1 MPQPNFRS
9 EEELYAFTP
18 EVLAHL
24 FLTARRKGD
33 FETAAS
39 SAKAMAWQMRGQLI
53 RHAKNHTGADADPE
67 LIADQTISR
76 ALRGAMKMA
85 QTFNGDAPGQVFEYM
100 MTIQRRVIADHM
112 RRVKGRESIVRI
124 ESLQSGPDDQHGPD
138 GREIAVTDDDLI
150 AVHID
155 DLTDQVMSGFRASHR
170 QIIHMRHIVGYSSK
184 ETSDATG
191 ATVSNVDKVM
201 ERFRKALGAAYLE
214 ADTIPVDDSD
224 SGHNGN
230 HSK

>member
-9 EEELYAFTP
+9 EEDLYAFTP

-33 FETAAS
+33 VEAAAA
-39 SAKAMAWQMRGQLI
+39 SAKAMAWKMRGQLI

-76 ALRGAMKMA
+76 ALQGAMKMA

-201 ERFRKALGAAYLE
+201 ERFRKALGTAYLE
-214 ADTIPVDDSD
+214 ADSIPVDDSE

>member
-18 EVLAHL
+18 EVLAQL

-33 FETAAS
+33 VETAAA

-170 QIIHMRHIVGYSSK
+170 QIIHMRHIIGYSSK

-201 ERFRKALGAAYLE
+201 ERFRKALGTAYLE
-214 ADTIPVDDSD
+214 ADTIPVDDSA
-224 SGHNGN
+224 SGHNGS